1 MVQPLLIKG
10 GRIIDPGRGVDETG
24 SLLVGADGILWQ
36 GRGEETPPSRSDYG
50 VLNAHGLIVC
60 PGFIDLHCHLRQPGF
75 ESKETIATGTKAAAR
90 GGFTTVCCMP
100 NTEPPLDSRDTIE
113 YVRKMADKEGVIRV
127 LPVGCVSKGRRGEEL
142 APLPELAS
150 LGVVGFSDDGSPV
163 YDSEVMRRAL
173 ELSRDLGLPII
184 NHCEDTGLSGDG
196 VINEGAV
203 SERLGLRGIP
213 AAAEENMVARDI
225 ELAGITGGW
234 VHIAHVSTA
243 GSVELIRRAK
253 AEGIRVTAEVTPH
266 HLTLTEEK
274 VIDCGTLAKVNPPLR
289 TENDTHALVE
299 GLNDKTIDIIATDH
313 APHNKA
319 DKEGDMNGA
328 AFGISGFETA
338 LGSLMSLVHNG
349 DITLHTLVSR
359 LTCQPARILGER
371 RGITGTLAIGAPADI
386 VILDPDKEW
395 IVNPEEFVSK
405 GKNTPLA
412 GTTLRGKV
420 IATIFSGEI
429 LYIDDS
435 VIIE

>member
-225 ELAGITGGW
+225 ELAAITGGW

-299 GLNDKTIDIIATDH
+299 GLNDNTIDIIATDH

-386 VILDPDKEW
+386 VIYDPDKEW
-395 IVNPEEFVSK
+395 VVNPEEFVSK

-429 LYIDDS
+429 VYIDDS

>member
-225 ELAGITGGW
+225 ELAAITGGW

-289 TENDTHALVE
+289 TENDTYALVE

-338 LGSLMSLVHNG
+338 PGSMMSLVHNG

-386 VILDPDKEW
+386 VIYDPDKEW
-395 IVNPEEFVSK
+395 VVNPEEFVSK

>member
-225 ELAGITGGW
+225 ELAAITGGW

-289 TENDTHALVE
+289 TENDTYALVE
-299 GLNDKTIDIIATDH
+299 GLNDNTIDIIATDH

-386 VILDPDKEW
+386 VIYDPDKEW

-412 GTTLRGKV
+412 GTTLKGKV
-420 IATIFSGEI
+420 MATIFNGEI
-429 LYIDDS
+429 AYKDDS